1 MAKDDGEWE
10 EEKEKKRLAALDE
23 LGMLY
28 TPREER
34 FDAITRLVSR
44 HFDVPIAMISLV
56 GDRQVWLKSE
66 VGLEGIEEV
75 PREISFCDQAIREP
89 QILVVEDATLDERF
103 RDSPL
108 VTGEAGLRFYAGAV
122 IHSAQRT
129 ALGVVCIID
138 RKPRQMSYRDR
149 RQLIDF
155 AAYARREM
163 SRADGRT
170 RALSSAQTL
179 AE

>member
-1 MAKDDGEWE
+1 MAKGWVG
-10 EEKEKKRLAALDE
+10 EKEKKRLAALNV

-34 FDAITRLVSR
+34 FDAITRLIAS

-66 VGLEGIEEV
+66 VGLTGIEEV

-89 QILVVEDATLDERF
+89 QILVVEDALLDERF
-103 RDSPL
+103 KDSPL

-122 IHSAQRT
+122 IHASQREPVG
-129 ALGVVCIID
+129 AVCIID
-138 RKPRQMSYRDR
+138 RKPRQMSYRDK

-163 SRADGRT
+163 SRTDGGMQDIP
-170 RALSSAQTL
+170 SVQTSG
-179 AE
+179 E